1 MSFQIPPD
9 LEPRIQAQIRD
20 GEYQT
25 PEDVLRAAM
34 DTLERRQHGL
44 QEIRQMVKEAEDDL
58 AAGRVGPFNAEETK
72 RAVREQLRQ
81 EGIVD

>member
-1 MSFQIPPD
+1 MAYQIPPD
-9 LEPRIQAQIRD
+9 LEPRIQAQLRD

-25 PEDVLRAAM
+25 PEGVLPAAM

-44 QEIRQMVKEAEDDL
+44 QEIRQMVREADEDL
-58 AAGRVGPFNAEETK
+58 AAGRVGPFDADHTK
-72 RAVREQLRQ
+72 RLVRERLRQ